1 MREEQEELY
10 LIPYRQAAG
19 STAGTPSARSLA
31 RCADEQAVAEEFRLR
46 SGQKMSAAG
55 AGRRDIDFGRAGDW
69 TGSAG
74 RAGSGHRVFSLS
86 LRREY
91 PSGVRYGARGLPEWE
106 SAAQLC
112 YAAVRSPRWESCR
125 RSPSVL
131 PGQRLGWQKMCIRN
145 CGVKAAL
152 STLILS
158 PPGGGKT
165 TLLRDL
171 DPLFIKGSQTHPAL
185 RAGSGG

>member
-10 LIPYRQAAG
+10 LIPYRQAAEVLPEHLRR
-19 STAGTPSARSLA
+19 AVLA

-46 SGQKMSAAG
+46 SAEDVAAG

-91 PSGVRYGARGLPEWE
+91 PSGVRYGARGL
-106 SAAQLC
+106 QVGIC
-112 YAAVRSPRWESCR
+112 GNSCATR
-125 RSPSVL
+125 R
-131 PGQRLGWQKMCIRN
+131 
-145 CGVKAAL
+145 
-152 STLILS
+152 
-158 PPGGGKT
+158 
-165 TLLRDL
+165 
-171 DPLFIKGSQTHPAL
+171 
-185 RAGSGG
+185 